1 MIYIKNQIMKKQE
14 EIYKLPSKWTWV
26 SLSDIVIN
34 PKTDLVDGPFGS
46 NLRAIDYQNK
56 GIPVF
61 RIQNIKAGYFVDKNI
76 QYITYEKSIELH
88 RHSFQ
93 SGDIIITKLGDPLG
107 LACKVPEIYSY
118 GIIVADLIRLRPSSL
133 IVNTDFLI
141 YLINSKVVQDQFKDL
156 TKGTTRSRVNL
167 TLVRDIKIPLPPK
180 AEQDLIVSRIKYFL
194 EKLENGI
201 CSLEYAQE
209 QLKTYKQSLLKNA
222 FSGELTKQW
231 RNESSPEPAEKVLK
245 QIKEN
250 CKERYNQD
258 VYNWLLQ
265 VKEWESK
272 GKKEKKPNKPILPPT
287 FPNLEDEYLKKL
299 PLIPDS
305 WKWVRN
311 SELLYY
317 VTSGS
322 RDWKKYYSKSGAY
335 FIRTQDIKSYSLD
348 LGNVAFVNLPPN
360 IEGTRSLVEKG
371 DLLMTITGANVGKV
385 AFVNNDIPEAYVS
398 QSVALMK
405 PINISLA
412 PYLKLYFQ
420 SEIYGGKMIS
430 ELVYGVGRPV
440 LSLENMREVP
450 VPLCSFEEQK
460 EITSKIELQFSTLD
474 NIESTIDSIIKQ
486 SKDLC
491 HSILNKAFKGKLVA
505 QVPNSKP
512 AIELLKLV
520 YAKREVLEK
529 EPKRKFQKRPL
540 KVEKMNKDLNIEAV
554 LKTSDAPMN
563 AKDVW
568 QQSKYRDN
576 IEDFYKELKEI
587 QDKVKVITK
596 DSESLIS
603 LMK

>member
-1 MIYIKNQIMKKQE
+1 
-14 EIYKLPSKWTWV
+14 
-26 SLSDIVIN
+26 
-34 PKTDLVDGPFGS
+34 
-46 NLRAIDYQNK
+46 
-56 GIPVF
+56 
-61 RIQNIKAGYFVDKNI
+61 
-76 QYITYEKSIELH
+76 
-88 RHSFQ
+88 
-93 SGDIIITKLGDPLG
+93 
-107 LACKVPEIYSY
+107 
-118 GIIVADLIRLRPSSL
+118 
-133 IVNTDFLI
+133 
-141 YLINSKVVQDQFKDL
+141 
-156 TKGTTRSRVNL
+156 
-167 TLVRDIKIPLPPK
+167 
-180 AEQDLIVSRIKYFL
+180 
-194 EKLENGI
+194 
-201 CSLEYAQE
+201 
-209 QLKTYKQSLLKNA
+209 
-222 FSGELTKQW
+222 
-231 RNESSPEPAEKVLK
+231 
-245 QIKEN
+245 
-250 CKERYNQD
+250 
-258 VYNWLLQ
+258 
-265 VKEWESK
+265 
-272 GKKEKKPNKPILPPT
+272 
-287 FPNLEDEYLKKL
+287 
-299 PLIPDS
+299 
-305 WKWVRN
+305 
-311 SELLYY
+311 
-317 VTSGS
+317 
-322 RDWKKYYSKSGAY
+322 
-335 FIRTQDIKSYSLD
+335 
-348 LGNVAFVNLPPN
+348 
-360 IEGTRSLVEKG
+360 
-371 DLLMTITGANVGKV
+371 MTITGANVGKV

-491 HSILNKAFKGKLVA
+491 HSILNKAFEGKLVA

-512 AIELLKLV
+512 ATELLKLV

-529 EPKRKFQKRPL
+529 EFKRKSQKRPL

-587 QDKVKVITK
+587 QDKGKVITK